1 MKQKSLN
8 ETSLAEVSHNAP
20 LPNSQRIEAEQTSRL
35 ETIILCYIV
44 INLCYIVINT
54 ILWISLT
61 IIMFKHHL
69 L

>member
-44 INLCYIVINT
+44 INT